1 MGREHGVTTRHLEEL
16 AAYRDSSAFS
26 DEERLVVDLA
36 VEMAKT
42 PVAVPLDLM
51 AELHRRFDEA
61 QLVELVA
68 SIAWENYRARF
79 NRPFGIEAVGFSAG
93 AVCAIPESRVQSAPG
108 PA

>member
-1 MGREHGVTTRHLEEL
+1 MTARQLEEL
-16 AAYRDSSAFS
+16 AAYRDSPAFS

-42 PVAVPLDLM
+42 PVAVPEDLM
-51 AELHRRFDEA
+51 TGLHRRFDET

-79 NRPFGIEAVGFSAG
+79 NRPFGVEAVGFSAG
-93 AVCAIPESRVQSAPG
+93 AVCAVPERPAQGASG